1 MLLLEIRLKKK
12 INNNKVAI
20 VTGAGSGIGKAV
32 ALSLAKE
39 GLDVY
44 LAGRKKEK
52 LLITK
57 QLSIKEN
64 NRGNCHV
71 TKCDVSKEIDVVVSP
86 EDVTIGSIL
95 ASVRTSDVVK
105 VHSLGFGE
113 AELLEIIIH
122 GDNKTSKVVGKKVS
136 ELELP
141 AGCRIGAIYRE
152 GKVILLNEDVS
163 IQSNDRLIIY
173 LLHKKDFSKLAKL
186 LQVSIGF
193 F

>member
-1 MLLLEIRLKKK
+1 MYKR
-12 INNNKVAI
+12 
-20 VTGAGSGIGKAV
+20 
-32 ALSLAKE
+32 
-39 GLDVY
+39 
-44 LAGRKKEK
+44 
-52 LLITK
+52 
-57 QLSIKEN
+57 Q
-64 NRGNCHV
+64 
-71 TKCDVSKEIDVVVSP
+71 
-86 EDVTIGSIL
+86 
-95 ASVRTSDVVK
+95 
-105 VHSLGFGE
+105 
-113 AELLEIIIH
+113 EIIIH

-141 AGCRIGAIYRE
+141 SGCRIGAIYRE